1 MFEVYK
7 FKVSAVIGA
16 NFGDEGKGLVTD
28 WLASKSDNAIV
39 VLHNGGPQRAHTVTT
54 PEGREHI
61 FRHIGAGTFSGA
73 ATYIA
78 KSFICNPMIFKE
90 EYEKLMPKLFNRP
103 RIYIDKRCKF
113 TTFYDMI
120 INQAREIERGVAKHG
135 SCGLGIYETICRYR
149 DKEFVFQQEV
159 ISPYGISIGEF
170 AALPYLG
177 KYDYLKSLK
186 KYYTE
191 KRIDQTKIHKM
202 PVELEKALE
211 SEVAIQN
218 YISDFEFMMKKC
230 ALVDGPDFL
239 HSYDDVI
246 FENGQGLLLDQD
258 NMEYYPH
265 LTPSHTGLYNIN
277 EILKECYFTGC
288 INTYYV
294 SRTYMTRHGAGRFD
308 TECEKKDINF
318 FMWDRT
324 NVPNMFQDT
333 LRYGTLDYKELA
345 ARIASESKKSDYPVT
360 TNLVLTH
367 LNEYERIDEHTE
379 LAADGV
385 YVSDGYTRNSIK
397 VHKLLF

>member
-1 MFEVYK
+1 MFK
-7 FKVSAVIGA
+7 ASAVIGA

-28 WLASKSDNAIV
+28 WLAANSKKAIV
-39 VLHNGGPQRAHTVTT
+39 ILHNGGPQRAHTVTT
-54 PEGREHI
+54 PEGVEHI
-61 FRHIGAGTFSGA
+61 FRHIGAGTFAGA
-73 ATYIA
+73 DTYIA
-78 KSFICNPMIFKE
+78 QQFICNPMIFRE
-90 EYEKLMPKLFNRP
+90 EYEKLLPKLGNQKP
-103 RIYIDKRCKF
+103 KIYIDKKCKF

-120 INQAREIERGVAKHG
+120 INQAREIERGAAKHG

-170 AALPYLG
+170 AALSYLG
-177 KYDYLKSLK
+177 KYNYLKSLK

-277 EILKECYFTGC
+277 AILKECYFTGC
-288 INTYYV
+288 INAYYV

-308 TECEKKDINF
+308 TECEKKNINF

-345 ARIASESKKSDYPVT
+345 ARIASESKKSDHPVT
-360 TNLVLTH
+360 TRLILTH
-367 LNEYERIDEHTE
+367 LNEYEHVDEYKE

-397 VHKLLF
+397 VHELLF

>member
-1 MFEVYK
+1 MFK
-7 FKVSAVIGA
+7 ASAIIGA

-28 WLASKSDNAIV
+28 WLAANSKKAIV

-54 PEGREHI
+54 PEGVEHI
-61 FRHIGAGTFSGA
+61 FRHIGAGTFAGA
-73 ATYIA
+73 DTYIA
-78 KSFICNPMIFKE
+78 QQFICNPMIFRE
-90 EYEKLMPKLFNRP
+90 EYEKLLPKLGGQKP
-103 RIYIDKRCKF
+103 KIYVDKRCKF

-120 INQAREIERGVAKHG
+120 INQAREIERGATKHG

-170 AALPYLG
+170 AVLPYLG

-230 ALVDGPDFL
+230 ALVDCPDFL

-277 EILKECYFTGC
+277 AILKECYFTGC
-288 INTYYV
+288 INAYYV

-360 TNLVLTH
+360 THLVLTH
-367 LNEYERIDEHTE
+367 LNEYEYVDEYKE

>member
-61 FRHIGAGTFSGA
+61 FRHIGAGTFVGA

-103 RIYIDKRCKF
+103 KIYIDKRCKF

-170 AALPYLG
+170 ATLSYLG

-202 PVELEKALE
+202 PIELEKALE
-211 SEVAIQN
+211 SEIAIQN
-218 YISDFEFMMKKC
+218 YISDFEFMMKS
-230 ALVDGPDFL
+230 ALWQIVQTFYAHMMMSFL
-239 HSYDDVI
+239 RMVRACCQIRIIWNIIRILHLAILVYITSMKFSKNVI
-246 FENGQGLLLDQD
+246 LPAIL
-258 NMEYYPH
+258 M
-265 LTPSHTGLYNIN
+265 LTT
-277 EILKECYFTGC
+277 
-288 INTYYV
+288 
-294 SRTYMTRHGAGRFD
+294 
-308 TECEKKDINF
+308 
-318 FMWDRT
+318 
-324 NVPNMFQDT
+324 FQ
-333 LRYGTLDYKELA
+333 
-345 ARIASESKKSDYPVT
+345 
-360 TNLVLTH
+360 
-367 LNEYERIDEHTE
+367 EH
-379 LAADGV
+379 
-385 YVSDGYTRNSIK
+385 I
-397 VHKLLF
+397 